1 MYYVN
6 GLLMVDGSIVWQG
19 GEGHPKD
26 DKGVRIGFSVS
37 TSGYPKP
44 YTVLRAVKEAVERDN
59 VPWITCGYNEWR
71 FNLDLLRKD
80 FDWLSG
86 LEWFTGEIEIQ
97 PDFEVEEKPF
107 WMGANYHGA
116 SYRGVLAFYITPE
129 LLMEVTMTKV
139 PPEIQESLQSFKKD
153 HPDSSKVAFIMMQFG
168 ETRAHKKI
176 VKTIKDALNAFGIEG
191 VRSDDKRYNDDLF
204 PNVKTYLY
212 GCGFGIAVFE
222 RIEEEKFNPNVSLE
236 VGYMMALGKP
246 VCLLKDQTLKTLH
259 ADLIGKLY
267 DSFDPQDPEG
277 TIPPKITK
285 WLEDKEI
292 IE

>member
-1 MYYVN
+1 
-6 GLLMVDGSIVWQG
+6 MVDGSIVWQG
-19 GEGHPKD
+19 EEGHPMD

-37 TSGYPKP
+37 TSGYPKR
-44 YTVLRAVKEAVERDN
+44 YTVLRAVKEAVEGNN

-71 FNLDLLRKD
+71 FNLDLLRET
-80 FDWLSG
+80 FDLFSG
-86 LEWFTGEIEIQ
+86 LEWLTGEIEIQ
-97 PDFEVEEKPF
+97 PDFEVVENPF
-107 WMGANYHGA
+107 WMGANYYGT

-129 LLMEVTMTKV
+129 LLMEAIMTKI
-139 PPEIQESLQSFKKD
+139 PSEIQESFKSFRKD
-153 HPDSSKVAFIMMQFG
+153 FPDSSKVAFIMMQFG
-168 ETRAHKKI
+168 KTTAHKKI
-176 VKTIKDALNAFGIEG
+176 VKAIKDALSTFGIEG

-204 PNVKTYLY
+204 PNVKTYLH

-277 TIPPKITK
+277 KISLQITK
-285 WLEDKEI
+285 WLEDKGI